1 MSDKKSLLDFKALR
15 NKVFSQS
22 KVLKNYNKT
31 ISMGGH
37 MGIAVVIMAVANIW
51 LISLVAKKE
60 VTAIVTPPTFTEQIS
75 MRGNQVSESYQSM
88 WAMFV
93 AEMIGNISPSRMDIV
108 LQTMQRM
115 IPAKNWGEVKE
126 QMTAQLA
133 RLKIRKIEEKFSVKD
148 VSIDPVTKVV
158 WVTGEKETTSIR
170 TGRSVSEMW
179 TFEVRI
185 DTNGVGSPVITHL
198 KQYAGAPQKKRR
210 AKELQ
215 KELPAEQST
224 AKATQGQGE

>member
-1 MSDKKSLLDFKALR
+1 MSDKKSLLDFPAIR
-15 NKVFSQS
+15 NKIFSQS
-22 KVLKNYNKT
+22 KVLKTYNKT
-31 ISMGGH
+31 ISMGSN

-60 VTAIVTPPTFTEQIS
+60 VTTIVSPPTFTEQIS

-88 WAMFV
+88 WAIFV
-93 AEMIGNISPSRMDIV
+93 AEMIGNISPSRMNVV

-115 IPAKNWGEVKE
+115 IPAKNWDEVKE

-133 RLKIRKIEEKFSVKD
+133 RLKIRKVEEKFSVKD
-148 VSIDPVTKVV
+148 VAIDPVTKVV

-198 KQYAGAPQKKRR
+198 KQYSGAPQKKRR

-215 KELPAEQST
+215 KELPASEKSTEQ
-224 AKATQGQGE
+224 ATQG

>member
-1 MSDKKSLLDFKALR
+1 
-15 NKVFSQS
+15 
-22 KVLKNYNKT
+22 
-31 ISMGGH
+31 
-37 MGIAVVIMAVANIW
+37 
-51 LISLVAKKE
+51 
-60 VTAIVTPPTFTEQIS
+60 
-75 MRGNQVSESYQSM
+75 
-88 WAMFV
+88 
-93 AEMIGNISPSRMDIV
+93 IGNISPSRMDVV

-115 IPAKNWGEVKE
+115 IPAKNWDEVKE

-133 RLKIRKIEEKFSVKD
+133 RLKIRKVEEKFSVKD
-148 VSIDPVTKVV
+148 VAIDPVTKVV

-215 KELPAEQST
+215 KELPVAEQST
-224 AKATQGQGE
+224 EQATQG

>member
-1 MSDKKSLLDFKALR
+1 MSDKKSLLDIPALR
-15 NKVFSQS
+15 KKIFSQS

-37 MGIAVVIMAVANIW
+37 MGIAVVVMAVANIW
-51 LISLVAKKE
+51 LVSLVAKKE
-60 VTAIVTPPTFTEQIS
+60 VTSIVTPPTFTEQIS

-115 IPAKNWGEVKE
+115 IPAKNWDEVKE

-133 RLKIRKIEEKFSVKD
+133 RLKIRKVEEKFSVKD
-148 VSIDPVTKVV
+148 VTIDPATKVV

-215 KELPAEQST
+215 KELPVAEQST
-224 AKATQGQGE
+224 EQATQG

>member
-1 MSDKKSLLDFKALR
+1 MSDKKSLLDFTSIRK
-15 NKVFSQS
+15 NIFSNS

-51 LISLVAKKE
+51 LVSLVAKKE
-60 VTAIVTPPTFTEQIS
+60 VTAIVTPPTFTEEIS
-75 MRGNQVSESYQSM
+75 MRGRQVSESYQSM

-115 IPAKNWGEVKE
+115 IPAMNWGEVKE
-126 QMTAQLA
+126 QMTSQLA

-148 VSIDPVTKVV
+148 VSIDPITKVV

-198 KQYAGAPQKKRR
+198 KQYSGAPQKKRR

-215 KELPAEQST
+215 QELPATEQST
-224 AKATQGQGE
+224 AKATQG

>member
-1 MSDKKSLLDFKALR
+1 MSDKKSLLDFPAIR
-15 NKVFSQS
+15 NKIFSQS
-22 KVLKNYNKT
+22 KVLKTYNKT
-31 ISMGGH
+31 ISMGSN

-60 VTAIVTPPTFTEQIS
+60 VTTIVSPPTFTEQIT

-88 WAMFV
+88 WAIFV
-93 AEMIGNISPSRMDIV
+93 AEMIGNISPSRMNVV

-115 IPAKNWGEVKE
+115 IPAKNWDEVKE

-133 RLKIRKIEEKFSVKD
+133 RLKIRKVEEKFSVK
-148 VSIDPVTKVV
+148 VVAIDPVTKVV
-158 WVTGEKETTSIR
+158 WDTGEKETTSIR

-198 KQYAGAPQKKRR
+198 KQYSGAPQKKRR

-215 KELPAEQST
+215 KELPASEKSTEQ
-224 AKATQGQGE
+224 ATQG

>member
-1 MSDKKSLLDFKALR
+1 MSDKKSLLDIPALR
-15 NKVFSQS
+15 KKIFSQS

-37 MGIAVVIMAVANIW
+37 MGIAVVVMAVANIW
-51 LISLVAKKE
+51 LVSLVAKKE
-60 VTAIVTPPTFTEQIS
+60 VTSIVTPPTFTEQIS

-115 IPAKNWGEVKE
+115 IPAKNWDEVKE

-133 RLKIRKIEEKFSVKD
+133 RLKIRKVEEKFSVKD
-148 VSIDPVTKVV
+148 VAIDPVTKVV

-185 DTNGVGSPVITHL
+185 DSNGVGSPVITHL

-215 KELPAEQST
+215 KELPVAEQST
-224 AKATQGQGE
+224 EQATQG

>member
-1 MSDKKSLLDFKALR
+1 MSDKKSLLDIPALR
-15 NKVFSQS
+15 KKIFSQS
-22 KVLKNYNKT
+22 KVLKTYNKT

-37 MGIAVVIMAVANIW
+37 MGIAVVVMAVANIW
-51 LISLVAKKE
+51 LVSLVAKKE
-60 VTAIVTPPTFTEQIS
+60 VTSIVTPPTFTEQIS

-115 IPAKNWGEVKE
+115 IPAKNWDEVKE

-133 RLKIRKIEEKFSVKD
+133 RLKIRKVEEKFSVKD
-148 VSIDPVTKVV
+148 VTIDPVTKVV

-185 DTNGVGSPVITHL
+185 DSNGVGSPVITHL

-215 KELPAEQST
+215 KELPVAEQST
-224 AKATQGQGE
+224 EQATQG